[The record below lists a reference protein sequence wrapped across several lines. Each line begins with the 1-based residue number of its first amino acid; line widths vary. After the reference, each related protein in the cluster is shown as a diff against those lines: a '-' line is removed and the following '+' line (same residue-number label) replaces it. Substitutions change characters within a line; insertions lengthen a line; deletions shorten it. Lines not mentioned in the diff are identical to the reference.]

1 MAKNTFKLRSGNT
14 PLFKSIGSSPYRK
27 EGETDKELD
36 AHEKEIHKNTKNT
49 TVEGGNIK
57 PGWQTAISALTSGL
71 DAVYGTG
78 KVKFSNPV
86 TIAKEEEEEGNSIAQ
101 NIIDV
106 KDKKKESGS
115 YVKPGGEA
123 TGDMKDYPLLSEK
136 RKTEYDA
143 RGWDY
148 DDTIEGYNRDGSKKE

>member
-1 MAKNTFKLRSGNT
+1 MNK
-14 PLFKSIGSSPYRK
+14 KSK
-27 EGETDKELD
+27 T
-36 AHEKEIHKNTKNT
+36 
-49 TVEGGNIK
+49 
-57 PGWQTAISALTSGL
+57 IS
-71 DAVYGTG
+71 
-78 KVKFSNPV
+78 
-86 TIAKEEEEEGNSIAQ
+86 E
-101 NIIDV
+101 NIIA
-106 KDKKKESGS
+106 GS